1 MRKSKRES
9 TAYHEAGHAVAAWSL
24 GLKVRKAT
32 IVPADDHLELAVHDS
47 PLRGISSSMGVSTVG
62 ASFRFRQRNLQNR
75 TGFALRF
82 VFVLHP
88 IPF

>member
-1 MRKSKRES
+1 MSPPPE
-9 TAYHEAGHAVAAWSL
+9 V
-24 GLKVRKAT
+24 
-32 IVPADDHLELAVHDS
+32 LAH
-47 PLRGISSSMGVSTVG
+47 PLRDKPSSSKFWSPTHHP
-62 ASFRFRQRNLQNR
+62 AQFIFPQRNLQNR